1 MVSPITELNQY
12 QDLAGKFQP
21 PAVPPEERIF
31 GLLEEAGEV
40 AGVFKRMLRG
50 DYSPDVAGEKLMK
63 ELGDVLWYLSRVAA
77 DNNVTLQQIAEAN
90 IDKLESRLI
99 RNKLM
104 GNGDDR

>member
-1 MVSPITELNQY
+1 
-12 QDLAGKFQP
+12 
-21 PAVPPEERIF
+21 
-31 GLLEEAGEV
+31 
-40 AGVFKRMLRG
+40 
-50 DYSPDVAGEKLMK
+50 
-63 ELGDVLWYLSRVAA
+63 VAA